1 MEVSDSEIQ
10 IQKTRKEFEGDLTVV
25 TFPWV
30 KKLGKSPEA
39 VGQAIGEGLQKEIP
53 AIERFNVVQGFL
65 NLHFND
71 SFWGNQFQNVIH
83 LENYGLAPAN

>member
-39 VGQAIGEGLQKEIP
+39 VGQEIGEGLQ
-53 AIERFNVVQGFL
+53 
-65 NLHFND
+65 
-71 SFWGNQFQNVIH
+71 
-83 LENYGLAPAN
+83 

>member
-30 KKLGKSPEA
+30 KKLGKSPEM
-39 VGQAIGEGLQKEIP
+39 VGQEIGEGLQKEIP
-53 AIERFNVVQGFL
+53 AIERFNVVKGFL

-71 SFWGNQFQNVIH
+71 SFFNDCLTLGAAVNLSRNQV
-83 LENYGLAPAN
+83 AR